1 MKKAFIITMM
11 AILLMVPLNA
21 MALITGPVDL
31 AFQQTSNRPCVIGDM
46 SCAAPAG
53 WEYTAQAN
61 GKGYDLTS
69 PVYKAWAGS
78 TVVGQAGID
87 LIPASFWLGID
98 MNFAA
103 GQPAE
108 VIDFVRVFVSD
119 TGAPGTFVL
128 DASNSFETNFSPL
141 SDNGTGYSDAVLQG
155 YVLDVNKYYYFQV
168 ALVDLGG
175 TDGMEQY
182 FLIPQEGSTPVPEP
196 GTLLLLGAALLG
208 LVGVGRFR
216 K

>member
-1 MKKAFIITMM
+1 MKKSF
-11 AILLMVPLNA
+11 AISVLAIFLMIPMNV

-31 AFQQTSNRPCVIGDM
+31 SIQQTSNRPCVIGDM

-53 WEYTAQAN
+53 WEYTAKAN
-61 GKGYDLTS
+61 GQGYDLTS
-69 PVYKAWAGS
+69 PVYQASGS
-78 TVVGQAGID
+78 TVVGQTGTD
-87 LIPASFWLGID
+87 LIPTSFWLGID

-103 GQPAE
+103 GQPPE
-108 VIDFVRVFVSD
+108 VIDFIRVYVSS
-119 TGAPGTFVL
+119 TGLPGTFAL
-128 DASNSFETNFSPL
+128 DTNNSFETNFSPL

-155 YVLDVNKYYYFQV
+155 YALTVDKYYYFQA
-168 ALVDLGG
+168 ALLNSGG

-196 GTLLLLGAALLG
+196 MSLLLLGLG
-208 LVGVGRFR
+208 LVGLAGVGRFR

>member
-1 MKKAFIITMM
+1 MKKSFVIMMM

-21 MALITGPVDL
+21 MALITGPVDH
-31 AFQQTSNRPCVIGDM
+31 AIQQTSNRPCVIGDM

-53 WEYTAQAN
+53 WDYTAKPN
-61 GKGYDLTS
+61 GQGYDLTS
-69 PVYKAWAGS
+69 PVYKASGS
-78 TVVGQAGID
+78 TVVGQAGTD
-87 LIPASFWLGID
+87 LIPTSFWLGID

-108 VIDFVRVFVSD
+108 VIDFVRVYVSN
-119 TGAPGTFVL
+119 TGAAGTFAL
-128 DASNSFETNFSPL
+128 DTNNSFETSFSPL

-155 YVLDVNKYYYFQV
+155 YALEANKYYYFQV

-182 FLIPQEGSTPVPEP
+182 FLIPQEGTTPVPEP
-196 GTLLLLGAALLG
+196 GTLLLLGTSLLG
-208 LVGVGRFR
+208 LVGVGRSR